1 MAFSIADID
10 ETMKKRLYGAPEVK
24 TVDEARMCSG
34 TPLFT
39 EHDVRDAKNNFLDV
53 LIRSML
59 VKKKVSREYFNAKC
73 REYYQG
79 LGCLSTQ
86 ANTNGSNLVRTL
98 ILGNLTWNRFAE
110 TLSVLG
116 WELSDL
122 TVTVRSSSKADETFG
137 LQEIM
142 VDDNM
147 K

>member
-1 MAFSIADID
+1 MFSIADID
-10 ETMKKRLYGAPEVK
+10 AETKKRLYGSPEVK

-34 TPLFT
+34 TPLFVDK
-39 EHDVRDAKNNFLDV
+39 DVYDAKNNFLDIM
-53 LIRSML
+53 IRNML
-59 VKKKVSREYFNAKC
+59 VKRKVSREYFNAKC

-98 ILGNLTWNRFAE
+98 ILGNLTWNRFTE
-110 TLSVLG
+110 TLAVLG
-116 WELSDL
+116 WELSNL
-122 TVTVRSSSKADETFG
+122 TVTVKSSSKVDETFG

-142 VDDNM
+142 VDDAQ